1 MTHITEEILDEV
13 LENLDELEEDAI
25 TEKVQ
30 NYFGKQPFLMMY
42 IMSFEEE
49 FESEET
55 QNMLV
60 FLFLVTMEAFYSLGI
75 DVPLI
80 SEEQI
85 AKEEEKQII
94 LLEKFENIS
103 NDEEREEMAN
113 SLMATE
119 EVLFHYIGETLEIG
133 LEEED
138 SELDEDEVGII
149 FGSVKL
155 IAEIISNSISINGLK
170 KV

>member
-55 QNMLV
+55 QNMLI

>member
-55 QNMLV
+55 QNMLI

-103 NDEEREEMAN
+103 NDEEREEMAI

-149 FGSVKL
+149 FGL
-155 IAEIISNSISINGLK
+155 
-170 KV
+170 

>member
-13 LENLDELEEDAI
+13 LENLDELEEDVI
-25 TEKVQ
+25 TEKIQ
-30 NYFGKQPFLMMY
+30 DYFGKQPFLMMY

-55 QNMLV
+55 QNMLI